1 MNLPSRT
8 ECLRVLK
15 EYNTPQN
22 IVRHSLAVNKAAN
35 YLAERFLA
43 HKIPVNAELIDRG
56 SLLHDVLRVCDI
68 HGDIYF
74 FMDEADKTEEKKKI
88 YQKQREQYAG
98 QHHAEATAG
107 LFQDQYPEL
116 ANVIRKHRL
125 SAIVKGQLTT
135 WEEKIVYYADKR
147 VNHDK
152 IVTLDGRMVEGKKR
166 WHIKRNQEESDLIMN
181 KMKEL
186 EKEIFQA
193 INEDP
198 NALH

>member
-15 EYNTPQN
+15 QYHTPQN

-35 YLAERFLA
+35 FLA
-43 HKIPVNAELIDRG
+43 KKFIKNNIALNAELIDRG
-56 SLLHDVLRVCDI
+56 SLLHDVLRVCDL
-68 HGDIYF
+68 HGDIYY
-74 FMDEADKTEEKKKI
+74 FMDETDKTEEKRKI
-88 YQKQREQYAG
+88 FEDQRKQYAG
-98 QHHAEATAG
+98 QHHAEATAD
-107 LFQDQYPEL
+107 LFREKYPEL

-125 SAIVKGQLTT
+125 SAVVKGQLKT
-135 WEEKIVYYADKR
+135 WEEKIIYYADKR

-152 IVTLDGRMVEGKKR
+152 IVTLDGRMNEGKRR
-166 WHIKRNQEESDLIMN
+166 WHIKRSQDESDLIMK